1 MISSEG
7 MGADKTRTALKR
19 MLANGPLTGL
29 PVRRADLELLLALA
43 APRFAAGRTYGEAE
57 VNDALRDWLA
67 TFCAPFGIDHVTLRR
82 CMVDAGILQ
91 RDRSGS
97 TYRIDPARIDPGHA
111 SVDLA
116 QLLAEVAADR
126 AARKR
131 AHAASTP

>member
-1 MISSEG
+1 MISSES
-7 MGADKTRTALKR
+7 MAADKTRTALKR

-29 PVRRADLELLLALA
+29 PVRRGDLELLLALA
-43 APRFAAGRTYGEAE
+43 APLFTAGRTYSEAE
-57 VNDALRDWLA
+57 VNDVLRDWLA

-97 TYRIDPARIDPGHA
+97 SYRIDPARIDPAHA

-126 AARKR
+126 ATRKR